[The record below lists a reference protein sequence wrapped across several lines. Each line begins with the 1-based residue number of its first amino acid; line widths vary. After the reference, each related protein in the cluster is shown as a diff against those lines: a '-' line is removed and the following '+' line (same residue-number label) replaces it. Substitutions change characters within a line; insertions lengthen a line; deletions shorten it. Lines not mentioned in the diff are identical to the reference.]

1 MQSHAIH
8 LNEISAKLG
17 SMTQELANK
26 CDDREIKKIQ
36 EQLPRFALYDDYKGL
51 YNRVVPP
58 VGNFQIQME
67 SFSTQIT

>member
-1 MQSHAIH
+1 
-8 LNEISAKLG
+8 
-17 SMTQELANK
+17 MTQELANK

-58 VGNFQIQME
+58 IGTFQTQME